1 MMDGLRKAGNSWIG
15 RIVLTIMFGIL
26 IFSFA
31 LWGIGDIFKGY
42 GMKTVAKVGNTEID
56 AQVYKQA
63 FQAELQV
70 LSRRYGQN
78 ITADRAIAFGL
89 DRQVLQ
95 RMISDAALDDRAR
108 TMKLGLSDT
117 AIANALLSDPNFI
130 GADGKFDRARFNEAL
145 RASGYSEAGFISEQ
159 RALDLRQHIIQGLS
173 GVATPPS
180 LVTDAMSR
188 FTTEER
194 SISYIV
200 ISKTQ
205 VGESTIPD
213 DAVLTKFFEENKENF
228 KAPEYR
234 KFVFASLDPLKLAD
248 PASIPDADVKARYE
262 ADRETIY
269 TSQEKRSLRQI
280 VFTKEDEAKTAYE
293 KIASGS
299 SFDDL
304 VTERKLSAADTDIG
318 VIEKRMIADK
328 AVADAAFSLEKGK
341 VSDVI
346 KGQFGFVIVTVSDI
360 TPATTQSFE
369 TVADSIKIKLANEK
383 AKTSIRDLHDKIEDQ
398 RAAAKP
404 LAEIAKDN
412 NLALV
417 TIDAADRLGLSNDGA
432 SIPALDGQNQLINAV
447 FASDVGVDNEAVTL
461 RTGGYI
467 WFDVLGITPPR
478 DRSFDEAKEKVVNA
492 WREDDLAKR
501 LQAKA
506 DELVQAVK
514 SGKSIATLASE
525 LGLDAK
531 DAKALKRSAQS
542 EGLSPQAVS
551 AAFGVPVTEA
561 TSALGN
567 NPDERI
573 ILTVD
578 SSALGDS
585 ATALADA
592 GRIADQ
598 MRRSLS
604 DDYANAYVLRT
615 QQDLG
620 VTVNDRVRAMAL
632 GLN

>member
-1 MMDGLRKAGNSWIG
+1 MMDGLRKAGKSWIG
-15 RIVLTIMFGIL
+15 RIILTIMFGFL

-31 LWGIGDIFKGY
+31 LWGIGDIFRGY
-42 GMKTVAKVGNTEID
+42 GMRSIAKVGGTEID
-56 AQVYKQA
+56 AQAYKQA
-63 FQAELQV
+63 FQTELQT

-108 TMKLGLSDT
+108 SMKLGLSDT

-130 GADGKFDRARFNEAL
+130 GPDGKFDRARFNEVL

-180 LVTDAMSR
+180 LITDAMSR

-194 SISYIV
+194 NISYFV

-205 VGESTIPD
+205 VGESANPD
-213 DAVLTKFFEENKENF
+213 DAVLAKFFEENKASF

-234 KFVFASLDPLKLAD
+234 KFVFASLDAAKLAD
-248 PASIPDADVKARYE
+248 PTSIPDADVKARYD
-262 ADRETIY
+262 ADRDAIY
-269 TSQEKRSLRQI
+269 TTQEKRAVRQI
-280 VFTKEDEAKTAYE
+280 IFNSEDEAKAAAA
-293 KIASGS
+293 KLSAGS

-304 VTERKLSAADTDIG
+304 VAERKLTATDTDLG
-318 VIEKRMIADK
+318 SIEKRAIADK
-328 AVADAAFSLEKGK
+328 AVAEAAFALEKGK
-341 VSDVI
+341 ASDVI

-360 TPATTQSFE
+360 IPASTQSLE
-369 TVADSIKIKLANEK
+369 TVADSIKIKLATEK
-383 AKTSIRDLHDKIEDQ
+383 AKASIRDLHDKIEDQ

-404 LAEIAKDN
+404 LTEIAKEN
-412 NLALV
+412 NLTLV
-417 TIDAADRLGLSNDGA
+417 TIDAADRLGLSNDGT
-432 SIPALDGQNQLINAV
+432 SLPALDGQNQLISAV
-447 FASDVGVDNEAVTL
+447 FASDVGVDNEAITL

-478 DRSFDEAKEKVVNA
+478 DRSFDEAKDKVLNA

-514 SGKSIATLASE
+514 SGKSVVTLAGE
-525 LGLDAK
+525 LGVEAK
-531 DAKALKRSAQS
+531 DAKGLKRSAQS

-551 AAFGVPVTEA
+551 AAFNVPVKEA

-620 VTVNDRVRAMAL
+620 VTVNEAVRAMTL

>member
-173 GVATPPS
+173 GAVTPPS
-180 LVTDAMSR
+180 LITDAMSR

-194 SISYIV
+194 SISYFV

-213 DAVLTKFFEENKENF
+213 DAVLTKFFEENKANF

-234 KFVFASLDPLKLAD
+234 KFVFASLDPAKLAD

-262 ADRETIY
+262 ADRDAIY
-269 TSQEKRSLRQI
+269 TTQEKRAVRQI
-280 VFTKEDEAKTAYE
+280 IFNNEDEAKAAAA
-293 KIASGS
+293 KRSAGS

-304 VTERKLSAADTDIG
+304 VAERKLTAADTDLG
-318 VIEKRMIADK
+318 VVEKRMIADK

-346 KGQFGFVIVTVSDI
+346 KGQFGFVIVTVNDI

-369 TVADSIKIKLANEK
+369 TVADSIKIKLATEK

-412 NLALV
+412 NLTLV

-461 RTGGYI
+461 RSGGYI

-525 LGLDAK
+525 LGLEAK

-551 AAFGVPVTEA
+551 AAFGVPVKEA

-567 NPDERI
+567 NPDERFV
-573 ILTVD
+573 LTVD

>member
-1 MMDGLRKAGNSWIG
+1 MMDGLRKAGKSWIG
-15 RIVLTIMFGIL
+15 RIILTIMFGFL

-31 LWGIGDIFKGY
+31 LWGIGDIFRGY
-42 GMKTVAKVGNTEID
+42 GMRSIAKVGGTEID
-56 AQVYKQA
+56 AQAYKQA
-63 FQAELQV
+63 FQTELQT

-108 TMKLGLSDT
+108 SMKLGLSDT

-130 GADGKFDRARFNEAL
+130 GPDGKFDRARFNEVL

-180 LVTDAMSR
+180 LITDAMSR

-194 SISYIV
+194 NISYFV

-205 VGESTIPD
+205 VGESANPD
-213 DAVLTKFFEENKENF
+213 DAVLDKFFEENKASF

-234 KFVFASLDPLKLAD
+234 KFVFASLDAAKLAD
-248 PASIPDADVKARYE
+248 PTSIPDADVKARYD
-262 ADRETIY
+262 ADRDAIY
-269 TSQEKRSLRQI
+269 TTQEKRAVRQI
-280 VFTKEDEAKTAYE
+280 IFNSEDEAKAAAA
-293 KIASGS
+293 KLSAGS

-304 VTERKLSAADTDIG
+304 VAERKLTATDTDLG
-318 VIEKRMIADK
+318 SIEKRAIADK
-328 AVADAAFSLEKGK
+328 AVAEAAFALEKGK
-341 VSDVI
+341 ASDVI

-360 TPATTQSFE
+360 IPASTQSLE
-369 TVADSIKIKLANEK
+369 TVADSIKIKLATEK
-383 AKTSIRDLHDKIEDQ
+383 AKASIRDLHDKIEDQ

-404 LAEIAKDN
+404 LTEIAKEN
-412 NLALV
+412 NLTLV
-417 TIDAADRLGLSNDGA
+417 TIDAADRLGLSNDGT
-432 SIPALDGQNQLINAV
+432 SLPALDGQNQLISAV
-447 FASDVGVDNEAVTL
+447 FASDVGVDNEAITL

-478 DRSFDEAKEKVVNA
+478 DRSFDEAKDKVLNA

-514 SGKSIATLASE
+514 SGKSVVTLAGE
-525 LGLDAK
+525 LGVEAK
-531 DAKALKRSAQS
+531 DAKGLKRSAQS

-551 AAFGVPVTEA
+551 AAFNVPVKEA

-620 VTVNDRVRAMAL
+620 VTVNEAVRAMTL

>member
-213 DAVLTKFFEENKENF
+213 DAVLTKFFEENKANF

-369 TVADSIKIKLANEK
+369 TVADSIKIKLATEK

-542 EGLSPQAVS
+542 EGVSPKAVS

-620 VTVNDRVRAMAL
+620 VTVNDRVR
-632 GLN
+632 